1 MVAIRIIPCLDV
13 KDGRV
18 VKGKRFAD
26 LRDAG
31 DPVEKAS
38 KYYKDGADELFFL
51 DISATDEGRKTML
64 EVVKKISRRVFIPLA
79 VGGGIGSVEDV
90 RNALAAGADKVAM
103 TTAALKNP
111 ELIKDC
117 AETFGSQC
125 ITVSIDAKRI
135 DGSWRAFINGGKV
148 DSGRDAIE
156 WAKEAVSLGA
166 GELLLNSIDMDGT
179 QEGYDIELIRKISEA
194 VSAPVI
200 ASGGAGSPEHILEA
214 IKDGRADAVLAASI
228 LHYDTYTIPQI
239 KEYLSANGV
248 LVRP

>member
-13 KDGRV
+13 RDGRV
-18 VKGKRFAD
+18 VKGKRFED

-38 KYYKDGADELFFL
+38 KYYREGADELFFL
-51 DISATDEGRKTML
+51 DISATNEGRKTML
-64 EVVKKISRRVFIPLA
+64 EVVKKISRRIFIPLA
-79 VGGGIGSVEDV
+79 VGGGMGSVEDV

-111 ELIKDC
+111 ELIKEC
-117 AETFGSQC
+117 AEIFGSRC
-125 ITVSIDAKRI
+125 ITVSIDAKKI
-135 DGSWRAFINGGKV
+135 DRSWHAFINGGKV
-148 DSGRDAIE
+148 DSGRDAFE

-179 QEGYDIELIRKISEA
+179 QNDVELTRKISEA

-200 ASGGAGSPEHILEA
+200 ASAGSPEHMLEA
-214 IKDGRADAVLAASI
+214 IKDGRADGALIASM

-239 KEYLSANGV
+239 KEYLSSNGV
-248 LVRP
+248 LVKRDP

>member
-18 VKGKRFAD
+18 VKGQRFED

-38 KYYKDGADELFFL
+38 KYYREGADELFFL
-51 DISATDEGRKTML
+51 DISATNEGRKTML
-64 EVVKKISRRVFIPLA
+64 EVVKKISRRIFIPLA
-79 VGGGIGSVEDV
+79 VGGGIGSVDDV

-111 ELIKDC
+111 ELIKEC

-125 ITVSIDAKRI
+125 ITISIDAKKI
-135 DGSWRAFINGGKV
+135 DGSWHAFINGGKV
-148 DSGRDAIE
+148 DSGRDAFE

-179 QEGYDIELIRKISEA
+179 LKGYDIELTRKISEA
-194 VSAPVI
+194 VSVPVI
-200 ASGGAGSPEHILEA
+200 ASGGAGNPEHILEA
-214 IKDGRADAVLAASI
+214 IKDGKADGALVASI
-228 LHYDTYTIPQI
+228 LHYDTYTIPLI
-239 KEYLSANGV
+239 KEYLSSNGV